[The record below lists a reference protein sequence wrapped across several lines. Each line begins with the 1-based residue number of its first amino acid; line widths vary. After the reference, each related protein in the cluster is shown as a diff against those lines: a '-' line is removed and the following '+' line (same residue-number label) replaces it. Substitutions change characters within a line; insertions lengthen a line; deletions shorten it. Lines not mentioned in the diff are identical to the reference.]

1 MNITTAKMKSE
12 SIFDLSFDLENQNF
26 VENSNFQCESCDASF
41 DEEYLLKKHVLN
53 NHEGN
58 T

>member
-1 MNITTAKMKSE
+1 MKSG

-41 DEEYLLKKHVLN
+41 DEDYLLKKHVLN